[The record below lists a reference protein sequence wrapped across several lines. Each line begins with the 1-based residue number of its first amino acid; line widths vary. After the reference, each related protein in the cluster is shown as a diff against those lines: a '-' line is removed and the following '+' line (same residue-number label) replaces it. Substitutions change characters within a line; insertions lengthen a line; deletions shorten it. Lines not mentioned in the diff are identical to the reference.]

1 MSFQWTEEN
10 KHLKLPAE
18 EADYETGNSEKF
30 LQADQ
35 ARALTQKALDAINE
49 ELYNRTNS
57 WILSTCESTIRSV
70 SSTGQKQALITIPNN
85 LKLDYL
91 KAQLEAAGY
100 EIQYLNSYSQIKI
113 DWDENTT
120 TTVPSVPSIPD
131 SEDDGTGAD

>member
-1 MSFQWTEEN
+1 MSFEWTEEN

-35 ARALTQKALDAINE
+35 ARILTQKALDAINE
-49 ELYNRTNS
+49 ELYTRTNS
-57 WILSTCESTIRSV
+57 WILSTCEATIRSM

-85 LKLDYL
+85 LDLGYL
-91 KAQLEAAGY
+91 KAQLKAAGY
-100 EIQYLNSYSQIKI
+100 EVQYLNSYSQVKI

-120 TTVPSVPSIPD
+120 TTVPSAPSIPD
-131 SEDDGTGAD
+131 SGDDEMGAD